1 MVLNNIVYVMLS
13 PAEIFWINGLLSP
26 ISLRAFLS
34 VGLATASWAKDK
46 FAVKDASVIT
56 ANRKTEFI
64 DNKQSWY
71 VITVLIN
78 TFHCKL
84 QLTYF

>member
-1 MVLNNIVYVMLS
+1 M
-13 PAEIFWINGLLSP
+13 
-26 ISLRAFLS
+26 
-34 VGLATASWAKDK
+34 
-46 FAVKDASVIT
+46 KDASVIT

-84 QLTYF
+84 QLTYFWIPLKIFCVVIFATSLRITPFS